1 MLAGVFQRRG
11 RIGLQV
17 WPAVR
22 GLNMRTFVGSLALMV
37 GLWPALAA
45 GEGGN
50 WYIGAGAGQSNYREI
65 CPYFESLAW
74 SSDCNDDPV
83 GWKVFIGRD
92 FSNYFGLELSYADP
106 GKAEITG
113 PASSPGTLD
122 VHSRLVSFQGKL
134 EIPIGKLLTVL
145 AKAGL
150 TYFNVD
156 YQRTGSY
163 LVLPSGDDGL
173 EPSIGLGVGVN
184 LSKRVGIRAEWE
196 NFNDAVGGTGQ
207 GNIEMVTASLLYR
220 F

>member
-1 MLAGVFQRRG
+1 MRAFLAGFT
-11 RIGLQV
+11 L
-17 WPAVR
+17 
-22 GLNMRTFVGSLALMV
+22 LL

-65 CPYFESLAW
+65 CPYFESLSW
-74 SSDCNDDPV
+74 SSDCDDEEV
-83 GWKVFIGRD
+83 GWKVFVGRD
-92 FSNYFGLELSYADP
+92 FSNYFGLEMSYADP
-106 GKAEITG
+106 GTAEITG
-113 PASSPGTLD
+113 PASAPGTLG
-122 VHSRLVSFQGKL
+122 VHSRLVSLQGKL

-150 TYFNVD
+150 TYFKVD
-156 YQRTGSY
+156 YERTGSY
-163 LVLPSGDDGL
+163 SVLNSGDDGL

-184 LSKRVGIRAEWE
+184 LSRRVAIRAEWE